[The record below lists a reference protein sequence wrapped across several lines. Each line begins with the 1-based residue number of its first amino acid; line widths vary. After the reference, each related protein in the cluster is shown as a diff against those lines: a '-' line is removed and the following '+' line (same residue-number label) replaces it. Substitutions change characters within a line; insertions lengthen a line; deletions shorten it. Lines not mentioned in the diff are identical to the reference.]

1 MCYTDT
7 RMKTV
12 LFFHTSQRQAWQKE
26 LAGAYRFA
34 RLRKWRVQVIEPTKR
49 PPAIPKL
56 IDFWHPL
63 GCVAECS
70 GAPSDYFDPAAFG
83 SLPVVYLGRDPRS
96 LPPSASFVN
105 PSCRGGPGQCAAIE
119 LLTAGYRSFGFV
131 AASGDPFWSR
141 DREAEFRKTLWAN
154 GYSCSVF
161 GREGNFRDAKARSE
175 ALLDWVKGLPKPC
188 GIMAAN
194 DYYAGEALDIARQLR
209 QSVPLRVA
217 VIGADNDSSLCEN
230 AKPTLSSVFLD
241 YEQAGYHAFEIL
253 STLIDRP
260 DAGPVRETYRTLG
273 LIRRGST
280 PAGIGTP
287 PRVAKALAY
296 IRQKACEGI
305 SSADVAARMP
315 GSRRLAEMEFRR
327 VTGRSILEEIL
338 NVRFERVEFLL
349 RDKSQQL
356 NAVAAQCGW
365 KTENALRTAFL
376 KRYGKSMRV
385 WRKDSLAPA
394 TA

>member
-1 MCYTDT
+1 
-7 RMKTV
+7 MKTV
-12 LFFHTSQRQAWQKE
+12 LFFHTSLRQAWLKE

-34 RLRKWRVQVIEPTKR
+34 RMKKWRIQVIEPTKR

-63 GCVAECS
+63 GCVVECS
-70 GAPSDYFDPAAFG
+70 GAPSDYFDTTAFG
-83 SLPVVYLGRDPRS
+83 DLPVVYLGRDPRT

-105 PSCRGGPGQCAAIE
+105 PSCKGGPGQCAAIE
-119 LLTAGYRSFGFV
+119 LLTAGYQSYGFV
-131 AASGDPFWSR
+131 APPGDPFWSR
-141 DREAEFRKTLWAN
+141 DREAEFRRTLWAN

-161 GREGNFRDAKARSE
+161 GRTGNFKDAKARSE
-175 ALLDWVKGLPKPC
+175 ALRNWMKALPLPC

-209 QSVPLRVA
+209 LAVPARVA

-241 YEQAGYHAFEIL
+241 YEHAGYRAFEVL
-253 STLIDRP
+253 AKLIEQP
-260 DAGPVRETYRTLG
+260 DAEPMRENYRALG

-287 PRVAKALAY
+287 PRVAKALSF
-296 IRQKACEGI
+296 IRQRACEGI
-305 SSADVAARMP
+305 SAADVAKKMP
-315 GSRRLAEMEFRR
+315 GSRRLAEIEFRR
-327 VTGRSILEEIL
+327 ATGCTILEEIL
-338 NVRFERVEFLL
+338 NVRFERLELLL
-349 RDKSQQL
+349 RDQSQQL
-356 NAVAAQCGW
+356 GALAGLCGW

-376 KRYGKSMRV
+376 KRYGMSMRD
-385 WRKDSLAPA
+385 WRNSR
-394 TA
+394 TS